1 MELMPGYKRSDVG
14 VIPDDWDCLRACEF
28 GFFKGGSG
36 FPLWAQGQRTGE
48 YPFFKVSDMNNE
60 GNETFMTAANHYV
73 SEQTRKHLGAQ
84 VFPADSIVFAKVGAA
99 VFLERK
105 KILGQPSCIDNNM
118 AAYVL
123 DASRADVRFVHS
135 MLLMKKLGALVATT
149 ALPALN
155 GKQLG
160 EMVLALPPLPEQRV
174 IAAALSDVDA
184 LLATLDQMIAKKRD
198 LKQATM
204 QQLLTGETR
213 LPGFSGNWEV
223 KQLGDIGQFLKGRG
237 VKKDEAQSGTLPCIR
252 YGEIY
257 THHNDYIKSFNSWIS
272 PQVAATATKLKQGDL
287 LFAGSGETKE
297 EIGKCVAFIDDC
309 EAYAGGDTV
318 ILRAAGINP
327 MFMGYYCNTAPIA
340 AQKASKGQG
349 DAVVHIS
356 AAALSSIV
364 LALPSLPEQ
373 NAIATALSSMDS
385 ELSVLVASRDKTRN
399 IKQAMMQ
406 ELLTGKTRLA

>member
-1 MELMPGYKRSDVG
+1 MELMPGYKRTEAG

-28 GFFKGGSG
+28 GVFKGGSG

-84 VFPADSIVFAKVGAA
+84 AFPADSIVFAKVGAA

-135 MLLMKKLGALVATT
+135 LLLMKKLGALVATT

-155 GKQLG
+155 GKQLA

-184 LLATLDQMIAKKRD
+184 LLATLDQVIAKKRD
-198 LKQATM
+198 LKQAAM
-204 QQLLTGETR
+204 QQLLTGEIR
-213 LPGFSGNWEV
+213 LPGFSGEWEM
-223 KQLGDIGQFLKGRG
+223 KRLDELAEIRSGGTPSTGEPSFWDGDIPWCTPTDITALNGHKYLHETSRLITPLGLNASSA
-237 VKKDEAQSGTLPCIR
+237 EMIPAQSVVMTSRATIGECAINAVPLSTNQGFKNFIPFAKTDVDFLYYLLGT
-252 YGEIY
+252 
-257 THHNDYIKSFNSWIS
+257 
-272 PQVAATATKLKQGDL
+272 QKQGL
-287 LFAGSGETKE
+287 IALCGGSTFL
-297 EIGKCVAFIDDC
+297 EIGKTQLA
-309 EAYAGGDTV
+309 AYEV
-318 ILRAAGINP
+318 R
-327 MFMGYYCNTAPIA
+327 
-340 AQKASKGQG
+340 
-349 DAVVHIS
+349 
-356 AAALSSIV
+356 
-364 LALPSLPEQ
+364 LPSTKAEQ
-373 NAIATALSSMDS
+373 TAIATVLSEMDA
-385 ELSVLVASRDKTRN
+385 ELSVLESRRDKTRN

-406 ELLTGKTRLA
+406 ELLTGKTRLV

>member
-14 VIPDDWDCLRACEF
+14 VIPDDWDAVPLSQTAKRITRGASPRPIDSPVWFDSRSSVGWVRISDVTRSGRYLMETTQRLSKEGIRRSRPVPSGSLIMSICATVGRPIETRIDTCIHD
-28 GFFKGGSG
+28 GF
-36 FPLWAQGQRTGE
+36 
-48 YPFFKVSDMNNE
+48 V
-60 GNETFMTAANHYV
+60 
-73 SEQTRKHLGAQ
+73 
-84 VFPADSIVFAKVGAA
+84 VFD
-99 VFLERK
+99 
-105 KILGQPSCIDNNM
+105 QPSIDQS
-118 AAYVL
+118 YL
-123 DASRADVRFVHS
+123 YH
-135 MLLMKKLGALVATT
+135 
-149 ALPALN
+149 
-155 GKQLG
+155 
-160 EMVLALPPLPEQRV
+160 VLATLEPAWSKHGQTGSQMNLNTGLINGCLIPLPPTETEQQA
-174 IAAALSDVDA
+174 IAQALSDVDA
-184 LLATLDQMIAKKRD
+184 LLAALDQVIAKKSD
-198 LKQATM
+198 LKQAAM
-204 QQLLTGETR
+204 QQLLTGKTR
-213 LPGFSGNWEV
+213 LPGFSGDWEV
-223 KQLGDIGQFLKGRG
+223 KQLGDIGLFLKGRG

-272 PQVAATATKLKQGDL
+272 PQVAAMATKLKQGDL

-406 ELLTGKTRLA
+406 ELLTGKTRLV

>member
-1 MELMPGYKRSDVG
+1 MPGYKHSDVG
-14 VIPDDWDCLRACEF
+14 VIPDDWDAVPLSQTAKRITRGASPRPIDSPVWFDSRSSVGWVRISDVTRSGRYLTETTQRLSEEGIRRSRPVPSGSLIMSICATVGRPIETRIDTCIHD
-28 GFFKGGSG
+28 GF
-36 FPLWAQGQRTGE
+36 
-48 YPFFKVSDMNNE
+48 V
-60 GNETFMTAANHYV
+60 
-73 SEQTRKHLGAQ
+73 
-84 VFPADSIVFAKVGAA
+84 VFD
-99 VFLERK
+99 
-105 KILGQPSCIDNNM
+105 QPSIDQS
-118 AAYVL
+118 YL
-123 DASRADVRFVHS
+123 YH
-135 MLLMKKLGALVATT
+135 
-149 ALPALN
+149 
-155 GKQLG
+155 
-160 EMVLALPPLPEQRV
+160 VLAALETTWSKHGQTGSQMNLNTGLINSCLIPLPPTETEQRA
-174 IAAALSDVDA
+174 IAQALSDVDA

-198 LKQATM
+198 IKQAAM

-272 PQVAATATKLKQGDL
+272 PQVAATATRLKQGDL

-318 ILRAAGINP
+318 ILRATGINP

-373 NAIATALSSMDS
+373 NAIATALSSMDV
-385 ELSVLVASRDKTRN
+385 ELATLEARREKTRN

-406 ELLTGKTRLA
+406 ELLTGKTRLI